1 MTYYLLFRTTLASTV
16 IMSSSAGDARPSSAA
31 EASAATKSAD
41 RPHIIWKDE
50 AGAGQLHEVS

>member
-1 MTYYLLFRTTLASTV
+1 MASTV